1 MSKCCWRETKG
12 WVKVSSEM
20 KDSKNIVF
28 EVQTSIYFQYLY
40 LLVHALFKRSDDRFV
55 NDIPVHF

>member
-1 MSKCCWRETKG
+1 
-12 WVKVSSEM
+12 M